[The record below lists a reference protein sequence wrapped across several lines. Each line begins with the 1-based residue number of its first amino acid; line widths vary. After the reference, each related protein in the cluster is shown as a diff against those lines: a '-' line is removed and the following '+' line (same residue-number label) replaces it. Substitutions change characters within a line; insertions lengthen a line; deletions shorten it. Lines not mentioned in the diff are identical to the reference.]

1 MRSAEKAR
9 RAATVG
15 APGAAADDVSAALDE
30 LVHGAAALGES
41 LSDAAL
47 SQFRAYLDTLLLWRQ
62 RIALTGASTAVEVV
76 RFHILDALHICSFVE
91 PGSRVVD
98 LGSGA
103 GFPGVPLAIARTAAT
118 VVLVEPRRKRA
129 NFLRE
134 VVRVARLT
142 TVAVEE
148 ARVEDLDGAMAG
160 RCDVVVSRAVWAID
174 AFLALA
180 RPLLRR
186 GGCAVAMK
194 GPKAEVVAV
203 PPDFVVADVVTYT
216 LHGGVAR
223 RLLTYRAV

>member
-1 MRSAEKAR
+1 MAQG
-9 RAATVG
+9 AT
-15 APGAAADDVSAALDE
+15 L
-30 LVHGAAALGES
+30 LGEP
-41 LSDAAL
+41 LGDAAL
-47 SQFRAYLDTLLLWRQ
+47 SQFQAYLETLLLWRQ
-62 RIALTGASTAVEVV
+62 RISLTGASTAVEVV
-76 RFHILDALHICSFVE
+76 RFHVVDALHICRLVE

-103 GFPGVPLAIARTAAT
+103 GFPGVPLAIARPAAA

-142 TVAVEE
+142 NAAVEE
-148 ARVEDLDGAMAG
+148 ARVEDLHDVLAG
-160 RCDVVVSRAVWAID
+160 GCDVVVSRAVWALD
-174 AFLALA
+174 TFLALA

-194 GPKAEVVAV
+194 GPKADSEVVEV
-203 PPDFVVADVVTYT
+203 PPGFAVADVVTYA